1 MKKILSMFLIT
12 SSLVFADNNSIGL
25 DTLVG
30 ATIGVAIGNQIG
42 RGNGKDVA
50 RVAGGLIGA
59 GIANNSRTPSY
70 SNTYYDNN
78 SYRNNYY
85 DNNYERTTTY
95 VRDDY
100 YDDDRYYNRRPAPS
114 QVVVIYKDYD
124 RRPPYRHYRPH
135 DRGPRGHVYIEQSY
149 RGR

>member
-70 SNTYYDNN
+70 SSNSNYNNTNVNTDSNKIKRWYFN
-78 SYRNNYY
+78 
-85 DNNYERTTTY
+85 
-95 VRDDY
+95 
-100 YDDDRYYNRRPAPS
+100 
-114 QVVVIYKDYD
+114 
-124 RRPPYRHYRPH
+124 
-135 DRGPRGHVYIEQSY
+135 
-149 RGR
+149 